1 MPTQVGRG
9 IPRLEARQKVTGRAE
24 YVHNLHLPGMLH
36 GKIFRST
43 VPHGR
48 IRRID
53 PSAARALAG
62 VHRVVTIDDDL
73 GKSDDVSHSIR
84 YTFDAGGNLKS
95 ETVGDANQMLPPF
108 SGANP
113 PPPSTTADTGVSE
126 TMRGRAS
133 MRTRPLRRRTS

>member
-24 YVHNLHLPGMLH
+24 YVHNLRLPNMLH

-53 PSAARALAG
+53 TGAARELAG
-62 VHRVVTIDDDL
+62 VRRVVTIDDVLRLIPHPYYGPAFHDQPIL
-73 GKSDDVSHSIR
+73 PHERWRHVGEPVAVVLAADPHVAEQAVQLI
-84 YTFDAGGNLKS
+84 DA
-95 ETVGDANQMLPPF
+95 EYEELP
-108 SGANP
+108 AVYDEVE
-113 PPPSTTADTGVSE
+113 A
-126 TMRGRAS
+126 M
-133 MRTRPLRRRTS
+133 TSR